1 LPSPVEVNH
10 FAKWQPNI
18 PTGPARSP
26 GTSFSAVPEC
36 APRLLMV
43 IVIFFCL
50 MLVTLTTVT
59 HYEVLRAVNA
69 GLPSLNIPSRTK
81 LLVVIFATFIAHAV
95 EMGMYGFSLFTL
107 VKFLGAG
114 SLSGS
119 AGFSLMSCLYFS
131 AETYTSLGFGDL
143 TPIGPVRL
151 LAGVEALNG
160 LLLIG
165 WSASFA
171 YIAMERFWG
180 TIRQDNRR

>member
-1 LPSPVEVNH
+1 MIV
-10 FAKWQPNI
+10 
-18 PTGPARSP
+18 
-26 GTSFSAVPEC
+26 
-36 APRLLMV
+36 
-43 IVIFFCL
+43 VIFSCL
-50 MLVTLTTVT
+50 LLVTLTTVA
-59 HYEVLRAVNA
+59 HYEVLRGLNA
-69 GLPSLNIPSRTK
+69 ELPSLNIPNRTK
-81 LLVVIFATFIAHAV
+81 LLVVIFATFIAHAA

-107 VKFLGAG
+107 VKFMGAG
-114 SLSGS
+114 SLTGT

-171 YIAMERFWG
+171 YIAMEQFWG
-180 TIRQDNRR
+180 TTRQGNQP

>member
-1 LPSPVEVNH
+1 M
-10 FAKWQPNI
+10 I
-18 PTGPARSP
+18 
-26 GTSFSAVPEC
+26 
-36 APRLLMV
+36 
-43 IVIFFCL
+43 IVIFFCV

-69 GLPSLNIPSRTK
+69 RLPLIKIPNRTK
-81 LLVVIFATFIAHAV
+81 LLVVIFATFVAHAI

-114 SLSGS
+114 SLNGT
-119 AGFSLMSCLYFS
+119 AGFSLMSCFYFS

-171 YIAMERFWG
+171 YIAMEQFWG
-180 TIRQDNRR
+180 TTRQGNQR